1 MFLIIIGG
9 GKVGYYLAK
18 TLANL
23 KHKIT
28 VIEANKEIC
37 MNIANTTNN
46 LDISVINGDGTSIN
60 YLIDADIEYA
70 DGLISVTGKDQD
82 NLVACQIAKRKF
94 NIKKTIARVNNPKN
108 IRIFERLGVDSAVSS
123 TSSIVDIIE
132 REVFISGLKYL
143 TSVGN
148 ISINEIKIMPDFH
161 SVGRKIK
168 DLGVSEDSIIIS
180 IIRNNDVIIPTGST
194 IINARDEIIAVSK
207 KGNETKLE
215 KILGKI

>member
-9 GKVGYYLAK
+9 GKIGYYLAK

-23 KHKIT
+23 NHKIT
-28 VIEANKEIC
+28 VIEAKKEIC
-37 MNIANTTNN
+37 MNIVNTTNN

-60 YLIDADIEYA
+60 YLVDADIEYA
-70 DGLISVTGKDQD
+70 DGLISVTGRDQD
-82 NLVACQIAKRKF
+82 NLVACQIAKKKF

-132 REVFISGLKYL
+132 REVFLSGLKYL
-143 TSVGN
+143 TTVGN
-148 ISINEIKIMPDFH
+148 ISINEIKIQPNFH

-180 IIRNNDVIIPTGST
+180 IIRDNDVIIPTGST

-215 KILGKI
+215 KILGKV

>member
-9 GKVGYYLAK
+9 GKIGYYLAK

-28 VIEANKEIC
+28 VIESNKEIC
-37 MNIANTTNN
+37 MSIVNTTND

-60 YLIDADIEYA
+60 FLIDADIEFA
-70 DGLISVTGKDQD
+70 DGLISVTGRDQD
-82 NLVACQIAKRKF
+82 NLIACQIAKKKF

-108 IRIFERLGVDSAVSS
+108 IKIFERLGVDSAVSS
-123 TSSIVDIIE
+123 TTSIVDVIE
-132 REVFISGLKYL
+132 REVFISGFKYL

-148 ISINEIKIMPDFH
+148 ISINEIKIMPEFP
-161 SVGRKIK
+161 SVGKRIK

-180 IIRNNDVIIPTGST
+180 IIRDSDVIIPTGST
-194 IINARDEIIAVSK
+194 IINAMDEIIAVSK
-207 KGNETKLE
+207 KGNEVKLE
-215 KILGKI
+215 KILGKV